1 MTTNKQWYRK
11 NGPEGDVVISTR
23 IRLARNLRG
32 YPFPASM
39 DDEQKARLVDTITA
53 AAKTAAGTVD
63 GIGTLNVMP
72 MENLPPMRAMS
83 LVERHLISPEFAR
96 NGKGSALL
104 LSEDE
109 SVSLMLNEE
118 DHLRLQVMFPGMAPD
133 EAYRLADELDTR
145 LDEQL
150 HFAFDDRLGYL
161 TQCPTNLGTGMRAS
175 LMLHLPALQERGA
188 LQQLANTVAKLGLT
202 IRGLYG
208 EGSRSEGAI
217 YQLSNQVSLGI
228 SEQAAIENLKGIAA
242 QIIREERAAR
252 EQLKK
257 DSRFEDR
264 VWRSL
269 GILCTARLL
278 TGDEFMA
285 LISNLRVGV
294 SLGCLEGVDLDVIG
308 GLINDVQPA
317 TLMADAG
324 EELEPAQRD
333 ALRARIVRERLTP
346 ALVGQA

>member
-1 MTTNKQWYRK
+1 MANSKQWYRMS
-11 NGPEGDVVISTR
+11 GPEGDVVISTR

-32 YPFPASM
+32 YPFPAGM
-39 DDEQKARLVDTITA
+39 DEEQKRTLTDTVTA
-53 AAKTAAGTVD
+53 AAKTAANSLDAVGSLAV
-63 GIGTLNVMP
+63 IP
-72 MENLPPMRAMS
+72 MDNLPPMRAAS
-83 LVERHLISPEFAR
+83 LVERHLVSPEFAR
-96 NGKGSALL
+96 AGKGGTLL
-104 LSEDE
+104 LSPDE
-109 SVSLMLNEE
+109 SVSVMVNEE
-118 DHLRLQVMFPGMAPD
+118 DHLRLQVICSGMAPD
-133 EAYRLADELDTR
+133 EAYRLADELDTK

-208 EGSRSEGAI
+208 EGSRSEGAM

-257 DSRFEDR
+257 DERFEDR

-278 TGDEFMA
+278 TGDEFMS
-285 LISNLRVGV
+285 LISTLRVGV
-294 SLGCLEGVDLDVIG
+294 SLGYVQGVDPDVIG

-333 ALRARIVRERLTP
+333 ALRADIVRQRLTP
-346 ALVGQA
+346 ALTGRA